1 MKIEYMTDEQMRDMV
16 KECGLDWQRGYLPL
30 FDGDPTNRYAVL
42 IEAVVDHCAR
52 HSHPARDIETTPRTS
67 TPTLIAAMRALAR
80 DIDSPDGVANAAILE
95 AAERLAALDGETLL
109 LADIMRD
116 AYDVIAVIE
125 ADDSDEDESLRDLK
139 IKMSYA
145 LAMYD
150 PPGGVPL

>member
-1 MKIEYMTDEQMRDMV
+1 MLRQK
-16 KECGLDWQRGYLPL
+16 P
-30 FDGDPTNRYAVL
+30 N
-42 IEAVVDHCAR
+42 
-52 HSHPARDIETTPRTS
+52 HSFLRRRPKTAK
-67 TPTLIAAMRALAR
+67 L
-80 DIDSPDGVANAAILE
+80 LE

-116 AYDVIAVIE
+116 AYKVISVIE
-125 ADDSDEDESLRDLK
+125 ADDSDEDESLQDLK

>member
-1 MKIEYMTDEQMRDMV
+1 M
-16 KECGLDWQRGYLPL
+16 
-30 FDGDPTNRYAVL
+30 NA
-42 IEAVVDHCAR
+42 
-52 HSHPARDIETTPRTS
+52 PRTS

-116 AYDVIAVIE
+116 AYRVISVIE
-125 ADDSDEDESLRDLK
+125 ADDSDEDESLQDLK

>member
-1 MKIEYMTDEQMRDMV
+1 M
-16 KECGLDWQRGYLPL
+16 
-30 FDGDPTNRYAVL
+30 
-42 IEAVVDHCAR
+42 
-52 HSHPARDIETTPRTS
+52 STPRSS
-67 TPTLIAAMRALAR
+67 TTTIIAAMRALAR

-116 AYDVIAVIE
+116 AYKVISVIE
-125 ADDSDEDESLRDLK
+125 ADDSDEDESLQDLK

>member
-1 MKIEYMTDEQMRDMV
+1 
-16 KECGLDWQRGYLPL
+16 
-30 FDGDPTNRYAVL
+30 
-42 IEAVVDHCAR
+42 
-52 HSHPARDIETTPRTS
+52 
-67 TPTLIAAMRALAR
+67 MRALAR

-95 AAERLAALDGETLL
+95 AGERLAALDGETLL

-116 AYDVIAVIE
+116 AYKVISVIE
-125 ADDSDEDESLRDLK
+125 ADDSDEDESLQDLK